1 MKSEWV
7 SYGRGGGY
15 VFQPIFQRQSWK
27 EDNSTPG
34 RGGWGGSVGRQLSTP
49 AKGGWGG
56 SVGRQISTPAKGGWG
71 GSVGRQLSTPA
82 KGGLGWQCR
91 TT

>member
-7 SYGRGGGY
+7 SYGRGGGIY
-15 VFQPIFQRQSWK
+15 GRGGGYAFLPIFQRQSWK
-27 EDNSTPG
+27 KDNRTPG

-49 AKGGWGG
+49 AKGGWG
-56 SVGRQISTPAKGGWG
+56 
-71 GSVGRQLSTPA
+71 
-82 KGGLGWQCR
+82 WQCR